1 MGPATW
7 LLALCSAVACLHV
20 AFARLVTCTPSIT
33 VASPAAGDL
42 LQLDPTS
49 KYTRFEIDYRILWP
63 PGADELCAAVNAS
76 SAWAVQLQEHH
87 SVEPGHIR
95 VALGDPIFLIVTE
108 PGSYVFEVQ
117 LLRGPAGLGLEAPEA
132 PAGPVDRSTPEQQA
146 GAAAAAALEWVR
158 VSADILPFDMIVDPR
173 VGGSDAIAEAFDQR
187 RNVYDAFRRAST
199 LWLPPAVAA
208 PPPAHRHQRASAADG
223 AGVGAYYDSL
233 PPRIRQRIRPLQ
245 VVLVGGVAPP
255 FDGTKQFIV
264 QYETAVDR

>member
-1 MGPATW
+1 MGPTIW
-7 LLALCSAVACLHV
+7 LLALGCAVGCLNV
-20 AFARLVTCTPSIT
+20 AFARLVACTPAIT

-49 KYTRFEIDYRILWP
+49 KYTRFEIDYRVLWP
-63 PGADELCAAVNAS
+63 AGADELCSAVNAS

-117 LLRGPAGLGLEAPEA
+117 LLRGPAGLALEAPEA
-132 PAGPVDRSTPEQQA
+132 PPHRSTPEQP
-146 GAAAAAALEWVR
+146 AAAAAWVR

-173 VGGSDAIAEAFDQR
+173 VGASDAIAEAFDQR
-187 RNVYDAFRRAST
+187 RNVYDVFRRAST
-199 LWLPPAVAA
+199 MWLPPAVAA
-208 PPPAHRHQRASAADG
+208 PPPTNGRQRPNKGDG
-223 AGVGAYYDSL
+223 SAGVGAYYDSL
-233 PPRIRQRIRPLQ
+233 PPRIRERIRPLQ